1 MGRGD
6 RKSRQ
11 GKIRAGSYGIRRPKP
26 HRRSKTMKNARPST
40 KHAPKPAAA
49 S

>member
-6 RKSRQ
+6 KKSRQ
-11 GKIRAGSYGIRRPKP
+11 GKIRSGSYGNRRPKP
-26 HRRSKTMKNARPST
+26 HRRSKTMKNARPSA
-40 KHAPKPAAA
+40 KHAKAPAA